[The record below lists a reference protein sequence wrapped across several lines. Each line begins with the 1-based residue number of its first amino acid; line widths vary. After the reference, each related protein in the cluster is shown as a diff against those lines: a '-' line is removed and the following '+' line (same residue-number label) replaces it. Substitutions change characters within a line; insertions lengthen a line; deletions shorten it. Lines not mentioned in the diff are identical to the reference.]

1 MDWFLYDN
9 GLVMKEL
16 IQQKDLCLISATGRI
31 QLGNMFKLCKP
42 LLTFNDVYLLN
53 DWLSEVW
60 VNLAMGKLKFLF

>member
-1 MDWFLYDN
+1 MDPF
-9 GLVMKEL
+9 
-16 IQQKDLCLISATGRI
+16 LISATGRI

-60 VNLAMGKLKFLF
+60 VNLAMGKLKFALILPL